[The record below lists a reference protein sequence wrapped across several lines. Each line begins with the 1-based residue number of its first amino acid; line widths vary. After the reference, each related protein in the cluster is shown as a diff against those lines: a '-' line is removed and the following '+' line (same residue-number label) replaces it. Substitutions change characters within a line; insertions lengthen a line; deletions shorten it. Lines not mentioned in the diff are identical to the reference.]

1 MEDGK
6 MIIALIVFFS
16 ILIISFITGIILTK
30 LEAKNNNND
39 EDSIV
44 VSEPNL
50 SNSVDGVHEV
60 LYNNVENTV
69 IQDNIV
75 QDSIVQ
81 DNIVQDS
88 IIEDNIETNPET
100 GFYDRQSDTNAFVVQ
115 EFKKSILDS
124 INNKDVECLTLDS
137 ENSNLIDANLESV
150 EEPYIFSNYVE
161 PSKQVFDSSDIE
173 KIVEQANNY
182 SNIVTNENSIDNF
195 QAINNVEE
203 NRFADLEGENIQT
216 EAVSSDV

>member
-1 MEDGK
+1 

-75 QDSIVQ
+75 QD
-81 DNIVQDS
+81 NIVQDS

-100 GFYDRQSDTNAFVVQ
+100 GFYDSQSDTNAFVVQ

-203 NRFADLEGENIQT
+203 NCFADLEGENIQT